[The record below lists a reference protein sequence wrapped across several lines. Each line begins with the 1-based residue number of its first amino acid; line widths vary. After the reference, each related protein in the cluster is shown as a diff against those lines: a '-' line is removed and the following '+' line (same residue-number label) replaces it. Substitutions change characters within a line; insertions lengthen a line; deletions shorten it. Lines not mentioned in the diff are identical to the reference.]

1 MAENTI
7 TATGTQKY
15 VKKPEF
21 IMYVASVFFYTMM
34 TGMVGNY
41 RNNYLSDVLQIHK
54 DYISIY
60 NTVLPI
66 AGFII
71 NFFISMYID
80 GRKPSKSGKFRP
92 LIIFSTVPAGIL
104 LVLTF
109 VAPSALSGN
118 ALLAYL
124 LIVAIGWTVATNFCG
139 CLDMI
144 ANFMTPN
151 LEERDNV
158 ISYRSISSAVGN
170 SAPLVVVIVLN
181 VIWKNNIALQYIV
194 GAALCSACGIISML
208 YAMKLVKER
217 VVCAQERKNPL
228 IGIVD
233 ILKNKYAWT
242 IIASD
247 FLKTFRNIATYMGI
261 YLAVAL
267 LGSPS
272 KFFFFGLPTG
282 IGTAV
287 GMLVIN
293 FLLKK
298 FNSKVLYIASGIY
311 SIIINTAAFGVG
323 YLYFKNG
330 SGVLRILFV
339 IALFLIGIQFG
350 ASNLLPK
357 MFQADVLESL
367 ELQTNG
373 KRLDASLPFVIGIG
387 TTISSAVA
395 GAIAPQ
401 ILFDA
406 DSLIGYIRP
415 LETAE
420 GLVYLEQS
428 LNTKVLLLFFYT
440 IFHGIMM
447 FLAGVPFFFYKLTG
461 KTKEDVHNA
470 VLEKREQLAKS
481 QGNSNT
487 AE

>member
-1 MAENTI
+1 MSEKTL
-7 TATGTQKY
+7 TASAAQKN

-21 IMYVASVFFYTMM
+21 VMYVASLFFYTMM
-34 TGMVGNY
+34 TGMIGNY
-41 RNNYLSDVLQIHK
+41 RNNYLSDVLQVSK
-54 DYISIY
+54 NYISFFNLI
-60 NTVLPI
+60 LPI

-71 NFFISMYID
+71 NFFVSMYID

-92 LIIFSTVPAGIL
+92 LILIATVPAGIL

-109 VAPSALSGN
+109 FAPSFLTGN
-118 ALLAYL
+118 VLLAYL
-124 LIVAIGWTVATNFCG
+124 LIVALGWTIVTNFCG
-139 CLDMI
+139 CLNMI

-151 LEERDNV
+151 LKERDSI
-158 ISYRSISSAVGN
+158 ISFRSISSAVGN
-170 SAPLVVVIVLN
+170 SAPLVVILVLN
-181 VIWKNNIALQYIV
+181 AIWKNDLALQYIV
-194 GAALCSACGIISML
+194 GASLCSACGVISML
-208 YAMKLVKER
+208 LAMKLVRER
-217 VVCAQERKNPL
+217 VVCVQEKKNPL
-228 IGIVD
+228 IGIFD
-233 ILKNKYAWT
+233 ILSNKYAWT

-247 FLKTFRNIATYMGI
+247 FIKTFRNIATYMGI

-272 KFFFFGLPTG
+272 KFLFFGLPTG

-298 FNSKVLYIASGIY
+298 FDSRVLYIASGIY
-311 SIIINTAAFGVG
+311 SVIINTLAFGAG
-323 YLYFKNG
+323 YLYFKHG
-330 SGVLRILFV
+330 SGILQIIF
-339 IALFLIGIQFG
+339 IISLFLIGIQFG
-350 ASNLLPK
+350 ASNLLPT

-395 GAIAPQ
+395 GYIAPQ

-415 LETAE
+415 LETDA

-428 LNTKVLLLFFYT
+428 FHTKVLLLFFYT

-461 KTKEDVHNA
+461 KTKEDVHSA
-470 VLEKREQLAKS
+470 VLKQRE
-481 QGNSNT
+481 NI
-487 AE
+487 

>member
-1 MAENTI
+1 MSESVI
-7 TATGTQKY
+7 TASNTQKY

-34 TGMVGNY
+34 TGMIGNY

-54 DYISIY
+54 DYISIF
-60 NTVLPI
+60 NAVLPI

-92 LIIFSTVPAGIL
+92 LIIFATVPAGIL

-109 VAPSALSGN
+109 VAPSFLSGN
-118 ALLAYL
+118 MLFAYL
-124 LIVAIGWTVATNFCG
+124 LIVALGWAIATNFCG
-139 CLDMI
+139 CLNMV
-144 ANFMTPN
+144 ANFMTTN
-151 LEERDNV
+151 LKERDSV
-158 ISYRSISSAVGN
+158 ISFRGISSAVGN
-170 SAPLVVVIVLN
+170 SAPLVVILVLDL
-181 VIWKNNIALQYIV
+181 IWEDNLATQYIV
-194 GAALCSACGIISML
+194 GAGLCSACGIVSML
-208 YAMKLVKER
+208 FAMKLVKER
-217 VVCAQERKNPL
+217 VVCSQERKNPL
-228 IGIVD
+228 IGILDV
-233 ILKNKYAWT
+233 LKNKYAWT
-242 IIASD
+242 IIVSD
-247 FLKTFRNIATYMGI
+247 FVKTFRNIATFMGI

-272 KFFFFGLPTG
+272 KFLFFGLPTG

-298 FNSKVLYIASGIY
+298 FNSRVLYIASGIY
-311 SIIINTAAFGVG
+311 SVIINTLAFGIG
-323 YLYFKNG
+323 YLYFKNE
-330 SGVLRILFV
+330 SGVLQILFI
-339 IALFLIGIQFG
+339 IALFLIGLQFG
-350 ASNLLPK
+350 ASNLLPT

-367 ELQTNG
+367 ELQTRG
-373 KRLDASLPFVIGIG
+373 KRLDASLPFVLGIG
-387 TTISSAVA
+387 TTISSAAA

-406 DSLIGYIRP
+406 GSLIGYIRP

-428 LNTKVLLLFFYT
+428 FETKVALLFFYT

-461 KTKEDVHNA
+461 KTKEDIHEQVLAQREAIKAQQNA
-470 VLEKREQLAKS
+470 
-481 QGNSNT
+481 
-487 AE
+487 

>member
-1 MAENTI
+1 MSENLASANKVG
-7 TATGTQKY
+7 TAQKH

-21 IMYVASVFFYTMM
+21 VMYVASVFFYTMM
-34 TGMVGNY
+34 TGMIGNY

-54 DYISIY
+54 DYISIF

-92 LIIFSTVPAGIL
+92 LIIFSTVPAGLLLIL
-104 LVLTF
+104 SF
-109 VAPSALSGN
+109 KAPSSLSGTL
-118 ALLAYL
+118 LLAFL
-124 LIVAIGWTVATNFCG
+124 IIVALGWTIATNFCN
-139 CLDMI
+139 CINMI

-151 LEERDNV
+151 LKERDSV
-158 ISYRSISSAVGN
+158 ISFRSISSAVGN
-170 SAPLVVVIVLN
+170 SAPLVVILVLN
-181 VIWKNNIALQYIV
+181 IIWKDNLARQYVV

-208 YAMKLVKER
+208 FAMKLVKER
-217 VVCAQERKNPL
+217 VACVVEKKNPL
-228 IGIVD
+228 IGFIDV
-233 ILKNKYAWT
+233 LSNKYAWT
-242 IIASD
+242 IIISD

-272 KFFFFGLPTG
+272 KFLFFGLPTG

-298 FNSKVLYIASGIY
+298 FDSRVLYIASGIY
-311 SIIINTAAFGVG
+311 SVIINTVAFGVG
-323 YLYFKNG
+323 YAYFKNG
-330 SGVLRILFV
+330 SGFLQILFI
-339 IALFLIGIQFG
+339 IALFLIGLQFG
-350 ASNLLPK
+350 ASNLLPT

-367 ELQTNG
+367 ELQTKG

-387 TTISSAVA
+387 TTISSAIA

-401 ILFDA
+401 ILFDQG
-406 DSLIGYIRP
+406 SLIGYIRP

-428 LNTKVLLLFFYT
+428 FETKAALLFFYT

-447 FLAGVPFFFYKLTG
+447 FLAGAPFFFYKLTG
-461 KTKEDVHNA
+461 QTKDDIHNA
-470 VLEKREQLAKS
+470 VLKQREQI
-481 QGNSNT
+481 
-487 AE
+487 

>member
-1 MAENTI
+1 MSEKTL
-7 TATGTQKY
+7 TASADQKN

-21 IMYVASVFFYTMM
+21 VMYVASLFFYTMM
-34 TGMVGNY
+34 TGMIGNY
-41 RNNYLSDVLQIHK
+41 RNNYLSDVLQVSK
-54 DYISIY
+54 NYISFFNLI
-60 NTVLPI
+60 LPI

-71 NFFISMYID
+71 NFFVSMYID

-92 LIIFSTVPAGIL
+92 LILIATVPAGIL

-109 VAPSALSGN
+109 FAPSFLTGN
-118 ALLAYL
+118 VLLAYL
-124 LIVAIGWTVATNFCG
+124 LIVALGWTIVTNFCG
-139 CLDMI
+139 CLNMI

-151 LEERDNV
+151 LKERDSI
-158 ISYRSISSAVGN
+158 ISFRSISSAVGN
-170 SAPLVVVIVLN
+170 SAPLVVILVLN
-181 VIWKNNIALQYIV
+181 AIWKNDLALQYIV
-194 GAALCSACGIISML
+194 GASLCSACGVISML
-208 YAMKLVKER
+208 LAMKLVRER
-217 VVCAQERKNPL
+217 VVCVQEKKNPL
-228 IGIVD
+228 IGIFD
-233 ILKNKYAWT
+233 ILSNKYAWT

-247 FLKTFRNIATYMGI
+247 FIKTFRNIATYMGI

-272 KFFFFGLPTG
+272 KFLFFGLPTG

-298 FNSKVLYIASGIY
+298 FDSRVLYIASGIY
-311 SIIINTAAFGVG
+311 SVIINTLAFGAG
-323 YLYFKNG
+323 YLYFKHG
-330 SGVLRILFV
+330 SGILQIIF
-339 IALFLIGIQFG
+339 IISLFLIGIQFG
-350 ASNLLPK
+350 ASNLLPT

-395 GAIAPQ
+395 GYIAPQ

-415 LETAE
+415 LETDA

-428 LNTKVLLLFFYT
+428 FHTKVLLLFFYT

-461 KTKEDVHNA
+461 KTKEEVHSA
-470 VLEKREQLAKS
+470 VLKQRE
-481 QGNSNT
+481 NI
-487 AE
+487 

>member
-1 MAENTI
+1 MENLK
-7 TATGTQKY
+7 AVADNQQNQKH

-21 IMYVASVFFYTMM
+21 ILYVASVFFYTMM
-34 TGMVGNY
+34 TGMIGNY

-54 DYISIY
+54 DYISIF

-92 LIIFSTVPAGIL
+92 LITFATIPAGIL
-104 LVLTF
+104 LVLSF
-109 VAPSALSGN
+109 VAPGFLSGN
-118 ALLAYL
+118 MLFAYL
-124 LIVAIGWTVATNFCG
+124 MIVALGWTIATNFCG
-139 CLDMI
+139 CLNMV

-151 LEERDNV
+151 LKERDNV
-158 ISYRSISSAVGN
+158 ISFRSISSAVGN
-170 SAPLVVVIVLN
+170 SAPLVVILVLDI
-181 VIWKNNIALQYIV
+181 IWKNNLALQYIV
-194 GAALCSACGIISML
+194 GASLCSACGIISML
-208 YAMKLVKER
+208 FAMKLLKER
-217 VVCAQERKNPL
+217 VVCSQERKNPL
-228 IGIVD
+228 IGILDV
-233 ILKNKYAWT
+233 LGNKYAWT
-242 IIASD
+242 IIVSD
-247 FLKTFRNIATYMGI
+247 FVKTFRNIATYMGI
-261 YLAVAL
+261 YLTVAL

-272 KFFFFGLPTG
+272 KFIFFGLPTG

-298 FNSKVLYIASGIY
+298 FNSRVLYIASGIY
-311 SIIINTAAFGVG
+311 SVIINTFAFGAG

-330 SGVLRILFV
+330 SGVLQILFV
-339 IALFLIGIQFG
+339 IALFLIGLQFG
-350 ASNLLPK
+350 ASNLLPT

-367 ELQTNG
+367 ELQTKG
-373 KRLDASLPFVIGIG
+373 KRLDASLPFVLGIG
-387 TTISSAVA
+387 TTISGAIA

-406 DSLIGYIRP
+406 GSLIGYIRP

-428 LNTKVLLLFFYT
+428 FETKVALLFFYT

-461 KTKEDVHNA
+461 KTKEEMHQQ
-470 VLEKREQLAKS
+470 VLELREMTK
-481 QGNSNT
+481 T
-487 AE
+487 EE

>member
-1 MAENTI
+1 MSENI
-7 TATGTQKY
+7 LTASNTQKH

-34 TGMVGNY
+34 TGMIGNY

-54 DYISIY
+54 DYISIF

-92 LIIFSTVPAGIL
+92 LIIYATIPAGIL
-104 LVLTF
+104 LVLSF
-109 VAPSALSGN
+109 VAPSFLSGN
-118 ALLAYL
+118 MLFAYL
-124 LIVAIGWTVATNFCG
+124 MIVALGWTIATNFCG
-139 CLDMI
+139 CLNMV

-151 LEERDNV
+151 LKERDNV
-158 ISYRSISSAVGN
+158 ISFRSISSAVGN
-170 SAPLVVVIVLN
+170 SAPLVVILVLDI
-181 VIWKNNIALQYIV
+181 IWENNLALQYIV
-194 GAALCSACGIISML
+194 GAGLCSACGIISML
-208 YAMKLVKER
+208 FAMKLLKER
-217 VVCAQERKNPL
+217 VACSQERKNPL
-228 IGIVD
+228 IGILDV
-233 ILKNKYAWT
+233 LRNKYAWT
-242 IIASD
+242 IIISD
-247 FLKTFRNIATYMGI
+247 FVKTFRNIATYMGI

-272 KFFFFGLPTG
+272 KFILFGLPTG

-298 FNSKVLYIASGIY
+298 FNSRVLYIASGIY
-311 SIIINTAAFGVG
+311 SVIINTLAFGVG

-330 SGVLRILFV
+330 SGVLQILFV
-339 IALFLIGIQFG
+339 IALFLIGLQFG
-350 ASNLLPK
+350 ASNLLPT

-367 ELQTNG
+367 ELQTKG
-373 KRLDASLPFVIGIG
+373 KRLDASLPFVLGIG
-387 TTISSAVA
+387 TTISSAIA

-401 ILFDA
+401 ILFDKG
-406 DSLIGYIRP
+406 SLIGYIRP

-420 GLVYLEQS
+420 GLVYNDQTFE
-428 LNTKVLLLFFYT
+428 TKVALLFFYT

-447 FLAGVPFFFYKLTG
+447 FLAGVPFFTYKLTG
-461 KTKEDVHNA
+461 KTKDDIHNA
-470 VLEKREQLAKS
+470 VLEQREKLTE
-481 QGNSNT
+481 QGADNN
-487 AE
+487 

>member
-1 MAENTI
+1 MSENVI
-7 TATGTQKY
+7 TASNAQKH

-34 TGMVGNY
+34 TGMIGNY
-41 RNNYLSDVLQIHK
+41 RNNYLSDVLQLHK
-54 DYISIY
+54 DYISVF
-60 NTVLPI
+60 NTILPI

-71 NFFISMYID
+71 NFFVSMYID
-80 GRKPSKSGKFRP
+80 GRKSSKSGKFRP

-104 LVLTF
+104 LVLSF
-109 VAPSALSGN
+109 KAPGAISGN
-118 ALLAYL
+118 MLFAYL
-124 LIVAIGWTVATNFCG
+124 LIVALGWTIATNFCN
-139 CLDMI
+139 CINMV
-144 ANFMTPN
+144 ANLMTPN
-151 LEERDNV
+151 LKERDSV
-158 ISYRSISSAVGN
+158 ISFRGISSAIGN
-170 SAPLVVVIVLN
+170 SAPLVVVLVLN
-181 VIWKNNIALQYIV
+181 IIWKDDLARQYIV

-208 YAMKLVKER
+208 LAMKLVKER
-217 VVCAQERKNPL
+217 VACVQERKNPL
-228 IGIVD
+228 IGFLDV
-233 ILKNKYAWT
+233 LSNKYAWT
-242 IIASD
+242 IIVSD

-272 KFFFFGLPTG
+272 KFLFFGLPTG

-298 FNSKVLYIASGIY
+298 FDSRVLYIASGIY
-311 SIIINTAAFGVG
+311 SVIINTLAFGVG

-330 SGVLRILFV
+330 SSVLQILFI

-350 ASNLLPK
+350 ASNLLPT

-367 ELQTNG
+367 EFQTKG
-373 KRLDASLPFVIGIG
+373 KRLDASLPFVLGIG
-387 TTISSAVA
+387 TTISSAIA

-401 ILFDA
+401 ILFDQG
-406 DSLIGYIRP
+406 SLIGYIRP

-420 GLVYLEQS
+420 GLIYLEQS
-428 LNTKVLLLFFYT
+428 FETKVALLFFYT

-461 KTKEDVHNA
+461 QTKEDIHNA
-470 VLEKREQLAKS
+470 VLKQRE
-481 QGNSNT
+481 NM
-487 AE
+487 